1 LKGRIQV
8 AAKTHDRANQI
19 LHLLLQ
25 KGTSSVE
32 DLAAAVEASSASV
45 RRDLIKLEQRGLVH
59 RTHGGV
65 ELAGKLTYEPFRFDA
80 AFPLREERFADEK
93 RRIAIAAAEMVAEGD
108 TIALSPGTTTTQV
121 ARSLRHREGIHLV
134 TSAVNIGMELS
145 SQPNARVTL
154 TGGTI
159 RWPGSF
165 SMVGAT
171 AFHSIQKL
179 YFDKVF
185 MGATGIH
192 PEFGLTVIESDE
204 ALILAEMAK
213 HARQVVAVADA
224 SKLGMIST
232 NKVCEPSQI
241 HTIITDDS
249 IDPELAEQFRSQNIQ
264 VLIV

>member
-1 LKGRIQV
+1 V

-25 KGTSSVE
+25 KGTSSVD
-32 DLAAAVEASSASV
+32 DLAAAVNSSPASV
-45 RRDLIKLEQRGLVH
+45 RRDLIKLEGRGLVH

-93 RRIAIAAAEMVAEGD
+93 RRIALAAAEMVAEGD

-121 ARSLRHREGIHLV
+121 ARSLRHREGIHIV

-145 SQPNARVTL
+145 SQPNANVTL

-159 RWPGSF
+159 RWAGSF

-171 AFHSIQKL
+171 AFNSIQNL
-179 YFDKVF
+179 FFDKVF

-192 PEFGLTVIESDE
+192 PEHGITVIESDE
-204 ALILAEMAK
+204 ALILREMVR
-213 HARQVVAVADA
+213 HARQVVAVADS
-224 SKLGMIST
+224 SKLGMVST
-232 NKVCEPSQI
+232 NKVCESSQI
-241 HTIITDDS
+241 HTIITDDNVP
-249 IDPELAEQFRSQNIQ
+249 PELVQLFEHRNIQ
-264 VLIV
+264 VLCV

>member
-1 LKGRIQV
+1 MSGSKP
-8 AAKTHDRANQI
+8 HNRANQI
-19 LHLLLQ
+19 LRLLLQ
-25 KGTSSVE
+25 KGTSSAD
-32 DLAAAVEASSASV
+32 DLAAMVDASPASV

-80 AFPLREERFADEK
+80 AFPLREERFAEEK
-93 RRIAIAAAEMVAEGD
+93 RRIAVAAAEMVTEGD

-121 ARSLRHREGIHLV
+121 ARSLRHREGIHVV

-145 SQPNARVTL
+145 SLPNAKVTL
-154 TGGTI
+154 TGGSI

-171 AFHSIQKL
+171 AFNSLQKL

-192 PEFGLTVIESDE
+192 PECGLTVIESDE
-204 ALILAEMAK
+204 ALILTEMVK
-213 HARQVVAVADA
+213 HARQVIAVADA

-232 NKVCEPSQI
+232 NKVCDPSQI

-249 IDPELAEQFRSQNIQ
+249 IDPDLIELFRRQHIE
-264 VLIV
+264 VIAV

>member
-1 LKGRIQV
+1 M
-8 AAKTHDRANQI
+8 AAKTQDRANQI
-19 LHLLLQ
+19 LHNLLQ

-32 DLAAAVEASSASV
+32 DLAATVNSSPASV
-45 RRDLIKLEQRGLVH
+45 RRDLIKLEKRGLVH

-93 RRIAIAAAEMVAEGD
+93 RRIAMAAAAMVAEGD

-121 ARSLRHREGIHLV
+121 ARSLRHREGIHIV
-134 TSAVNIGMELS
+134 TNAVNIGMELS
-145 SQPNARVTL
+145 SQPNAKVTL

-171 AFHSIQKL
+171 AFHGIQQL

-192 PEFGLTVIESDE
+192 PEHGLTVIESDE
-204 ALILAEMAK
+204 ALILGEMVR
-213 HARQVVAVADA
+213 HGRQIIAVADS

-232 NKVCEPSQI
+232 NRVCEPSKI
-241 HTIITDDS
+241 HTIITDDGVS
-249 IDPELAEQFRSQNIQ
+249 PKLVELFERQQIH
-264 VLIV
+264 VICV

>member
-1 LKGRIQV
+1 MP
-8 AAKTHDRANQI
+8 AKTDDRANQI
-19 LHLLLQ
+19 LRLLLQ

-32 DLAAAVEASSASV
+32 DLAASVVSSTASV
-45 RRDLIKLEQRGLVH
+45 RRDLIKLEKRGLVH

-93 RRIAIAAAEMVAEGD
+93 RRIALAAAEMVSDGD

-121 ARSLRHREGIHLV
+121 ARSLRHRGNVHIV
-134 TSAVNIGMELS
+134 TSAVNIGMELAS
-145 SQPNARVTL
+145 LPNAQVTL

-171 AFHSIQKL
+171 AFNALQKL

-185 MGATGIH
+185 IGATGIH
-192 PEFGLTVIESDE
+192 PEHGLTVIESDE
-204 ALILAEMAK
+204 ALILSEMIR
-213 HARQVVAVADA
+213 HTRRLIAVADS

-241 HTIITDDS
+241 HTIITDDNVA
-249 IDPELAEQFRSQNIQ
+249 PELVKLFEQQNVH
-264 VLIV
+264 VLCV